1 MDSLAELTRRLDN
14 LIRLGTIAEV
24 DHAAAR
30 CRVKSGRLLTTWL
43 PWVALRAGTTLD
55 WNPPTV
61 GEQCMLFSPSG
72 ETTQALVLVGL
83 YSEANP
89 APEKSASLHR
99 RQYPDGAIIDY
110 DHGSSALTATLPGGA
125 TVVLEASGGVTIE
138 GDVTINGMLKV
149 SGDAKID
156 GTATAAIDV
165 IGANKS
171 LLKHLHLGNLG
182 APTSPPL

>member
-1 MDSLAELTRRLDN
+1 
-14 LIRLGTIAEV
+14 
-24 DHAAAR
+24 
-30 CRVKSGRLLTTWL
+30 
-43 PWVALRAGTTLD
+43 
-55 WNPPTV
+55 
-61 GEQCMLFSPSG
+61 MLFSPSG

-89 APEKSASLHR
+89 APEHSPGLHR

-110 DHGSSALTATLPGGA
+110 DHASHALTATLPGGA

-138 GDVTINGMLKV
+138 GDVTVNGMLKV

-156 GTATAAIDV
+156 GTATAAVDV
-165 IGANKS
+165 IGASKS
-171 LLKHLHLGNLG
+171 LVKHVHLGNLG